1 MRCNVFLPDY
11 PLKDEHN
18 SWYLHL
24 LDGSVSLLYPRC
36 CVGRIDAPHHVRR
49 VWQRYYNFLNCNSF
63 EVTFC
68 GSVGRCVCN
77 KAFLF

>member
-1 MRCNVFLPDY
+1 MRCNVFSPDY
-11 PLKDEHN
+11 PLKDGHN
-18 SWYLHL
+18 SCYLHL

-36 CVGRIDAPHHVRR
+36 CVGRVDAPHHVRS
-49 VWQRYYNFLNCNSF
+49 VWQRYNNSMNYNSF

-68 GSVGRCVCN
+68 GSVGRCVDN

>member
-36 CVGRIDAPHHVRR
+36 CVGRIDAPHHVRS
-49 VWQRYYNFLNCNSF
+49 VWQRYNNSLNYNSF